1 MVMVTVL
8 RHRSGRVSNLVES
21 VNFIALSE
29 IVPVVLLAMADI
41 SNVFTFSSCL
51 IMFGFFSVW
60 YNFPVFYWDHS
71 WRYIYIHI
79 YLIISV
85 SP

>member
-29 IVPVVLLAMADI
+29 IGPVGLLAMTDI

-60 YNFPVFYWDHS
+60 FTYPVFYWDHAR
-71 WRYIYIHI
+71 RYIYIYI
-79 YLIISV
+79 
-85 SP
+85 

>member
-1 MVMVTVL
+1 MVTVL
-8 RHRSGRVSNLVES
+8 RHRREGVSNLAES

-60 YNFPVFYWDHS
+60 YTFPVFYWD
-71 WRYIYIHI
+71 RAVYIHI
-79 YLIISV
+79 YLITSV